1 MCHTFN
7 DNMKT
12 AERSAETFFFA
23 HSGIS
28 EANLHPHMIPTF
40 DEKVTMAPVLSADPS
55 SALLV
60 STPLRGGPASTA
72 IAATSQIALRLAEE
86 REEHDV
92 SKIPSSECILSNFN
106 NTSSKRPRRVSIELG
121 AKDPFVFDNFLPLN
135 ELCTRTNPSAAA
147 GTSTTTVTSSPN
159 LKKSKSLLSRKRSS
173 MTNLEDYKRDE
184 PSSEPYPSSKVARS
198 GLKKSPSRW
207 CNLNSLAEA
216 SAQDDEMPSFHRIS
230 SSSLASSTSFDQK
243 EEQTTSALRSVTP
256 LAWGQFTE
264 LDQHQEDQALE
275 F

>member
-1 MCHTFN
+1 
-7 DNMKT
+7 MKT
-12 AERSAETFFFA
+12 AERSAEKTFFFA

-40 DEKVTMAPVLSADPS
+40 HEKVTMSPVLPADPS
-55 SALLV
+55 SALLGV
-60 STPLRGGPASTA
+60 SSPLRGGPASVA
-72 IAATSQIALRLAEE
+72 FAATSQIALRLGEE

-106 NTSSKRPRRVSIELG
+106 DASPKRPRRVSIEHG
-121 AKDPFVFDNFLPLN
+121 AKDPFVFDNFLPPVN
-135 ELCTRTNPSAAA
+135 ELCTRTSPSAAA
-147 GTSTTTVTSSPN
+147 GTSTTTVTSSRS

-173 MTNLEDYKRDE
+173 MTNLEDYQRDE
-184 PSSEPYPSSKVARS
+184 PSSEPYPSSKVIRS

-207 CNLNSLAEA
+207 YNLNSLAEA

-230 SSSLASSTSFDQK
+230 SSSLASSTSSDQK

-264 LDQHQEDQALE
+264 LDQHQEEQALE